1 MEFTDIE
8 VIFRHFEEETEELIK
23 LTRIE
28 RFVRVR
34 DVATYI
40 YGYDMTTE
48 EICYIIDSLLLGFM
62 PYGRAQL

>member
-1 MEFTDIE
+1 MEFTDSE

-40 YGYDMTTE
+40 YGYDMTE
-48 EICYIIDSLLLGFM
+48 DEICDIIDSLLKMHAL
-62 PYGRAQL
+62 